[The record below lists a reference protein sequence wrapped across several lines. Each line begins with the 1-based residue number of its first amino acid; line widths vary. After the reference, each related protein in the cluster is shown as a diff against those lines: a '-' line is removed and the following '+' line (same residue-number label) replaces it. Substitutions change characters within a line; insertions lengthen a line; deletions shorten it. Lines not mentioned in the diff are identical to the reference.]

1 MMEGD
6 AYKLDKKHASRTSK
20 ERIMTDI
27 YGSQVDSIQQSGL
40 SDAMDKEEFKVKLDS
55 PRESWDY
62 LVPGFHEWFQKNHK
76 KLFCNCLIISAREK
90 LGMKGRFYN
99 NGLELKHK
107 LQKKQMA
114 EENISKEV
122 AAVTV
127 KLQNWINYFHEKEVR
142 ALRDLGKYRLSPGYE
157 SFYVDLCKWN
167 TWSVERQNSHIKKYS
182 HFNPRSY
189 DAYQKPVL
197 AGLKKALKKHR
208 AREPEADLFVGR
220 LEESI
225 PKKVMKQSSHKAS
238 TKKKSVTPI
247 RLKRPNGG
255 ASNWNVRNMS
265 LTSIS
270 LMLCLHYS

>member
-1 MMEGD
+1 MSG
-6 AYKLDKKHASRTSK
+6 SK
-20 ERIMTDI
+20 
-27 YGSQVDSIQQSGL
+27 
-40 SDAMDKEEFKVKLDS
+40 
-55 PRESWDY
+55 
-62 LVPGFHEWFQKNHK
+62 KNHK

-114 EENISKEV
+114 EVNIPKEV

-127 KLQNWINYFHEKEVR
+127 KLQNWIEYFHEKEVR

-167 TWSVERQNSHIKKYS
+167 TWKVERQNSHIKKYGQ
-182 HFNPRSY
+182 FNLRSY

-197 AGLKKALKKHR
+197 AGLKKALKKYR

-225 PKKVMKQSSHKAS
+225 PKKVMKQSSHKA
-238 TKKKSVTPI
+238 
-247 RLKRPNGG
+247 
-255 ASNWNVRNMS
+255 
-265 LTSIS
+265 
-270 LMLCLHYS
+270 